1 MTSATI
7 SYDSYTVKGRGKAM
21 ELAVLALAIV
31 CGTFDEAGRWRNGV
45 AIYR

>member
-21 ELAVLALAIV
+21 ELAVLAIV
-31 CGTFDEAGRWRNGV
+31 CETFDEAGRWRNGV
-45 AIYR
+45 VIYR